1 MRMEGEAT
9 ENTEKVNS
17 EEKYLL
23 RIGFRLGMKTTIYV

>member
-17 EEKYLL
+17 KEIHV
-23 RIGFRLGMKTTIYV
+23 RIGFRFRIKVTVDV